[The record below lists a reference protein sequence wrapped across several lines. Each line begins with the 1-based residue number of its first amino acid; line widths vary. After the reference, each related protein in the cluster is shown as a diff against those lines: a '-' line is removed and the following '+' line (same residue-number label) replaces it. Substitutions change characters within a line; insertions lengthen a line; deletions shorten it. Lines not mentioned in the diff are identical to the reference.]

1 MKIKVLL
8 FCFVNRKK
16 YFGNF
21 GVEATRNFGLKQP
34 LSRCLE
40 ETADIDCCRS
50 KEFALTYRLEFG
62 KYLYDCESETIY
74 LLERFL

>member
-1 MKIKVLL
+1 MKVEVLL
-8 FCFVNRKK
+8 FCFVNHKT

-40 ETADIDCCRS
+40 ETADLDCCRS
-50 KEFALTYRLEFG
+50 KKFALTYRLEFG
-62 KYLYDCESETIY
+62 KYFYDCESEAID
-74 LLERFL
+74 LLKLFL

>member
-1 MKIKVLL
+1 MLL
-8 FCFVNRKK
+8 FCFVNHKT

-40 ETADIDCCRS
+40 ETADIDSCRS
-50 KEFALTYRLEFG
+50 KEFALTYRLKFG
-62 KYLYDCESETIY
+62 KYFYDYESEAIY
-74 LLERFL
+74 VLILCLWF